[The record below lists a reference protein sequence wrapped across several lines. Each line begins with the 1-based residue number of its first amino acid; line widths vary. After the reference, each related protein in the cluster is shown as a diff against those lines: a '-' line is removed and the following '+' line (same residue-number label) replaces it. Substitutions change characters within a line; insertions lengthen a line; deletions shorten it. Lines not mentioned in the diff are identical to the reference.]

1 MVGAFFFGPVQNYM
15 TATSLAVVQLHELS
29 LLQQDVTRKTLV
41 SEASPIE
48 DATNEEDLEPQD

>member
-1 MVGAFFFGPVQNYM
+1 MVGAFFFGTVQNYM

-41 SEASPIE
+41 SEACPIE